1 MLEQKESSYGT
12 GREGAYLK
20 TKDLQNSF
28 LPDSHDNNSTQNSTT
43 VNASY
48 PQKSTLD
55 KKLSLK
61 NNEAFSKESS
71 FKQVLQIKV
80 EPFR

>member
-1 MLEQKESSYGT
+1 MLEQKESSHGT
-12 GREGAYLK
+12 GREGSFSK

-43 VNASY
+43 LNASY

-61 NNEAFSKESS
+61 HNEAFSRENN
-71 FKQVLQIKV
+71 FKQGL
-80 EPFR
+80 